1 MMSYA
6 PAPFPEPTQDERTMA
21 TLAHALQMVGSF
33 IAPLII
39 FLVRRDSRFVSFH
52 ALQALLLQVFFI
64 VTWIVVFT
72 VFFVGMFLSMP
83 MDGKHSNQPPMF
95 IFFFPVLWLVIFGGQ
110 MTVLV
115 MAIVYAIKAGKGEWA
130 NYPLIGRLVR
140 KMLGT

>member
-1 MMSYA
+1 
-6 PAPFPEPTQDERTMA
+6 MA